1 MASFQPETSIST
13 GKAASTQGLPRP
25 LWSRWAAASWP
36 DLLKQVELKMP
47 AEQASGL
54 KETESRTVRAASSS
68 DSLEWKEMS
77 MSLAYTVA

>member
-1 MASFQPETSIST
+1 MGSRLLA
-13 GKAASTQGLPRP
+13 RP
-25 LWSRWAAASWP
+25 Q
-36 DLLKQVELKMP
+36 LKQVELKMP

-68 DSLEWKEMS
+68 ESLEWKEMS